1 MAVTRSGGLL
11 RKRGHDMAVAG
22 KIVIVTGAAR
32 GQGAEESLALARAGA
47 TVIAA
52 DVLPE
57 PTALAAAASAGPGTV
72 HYRQLDVSRQEE
84 WAALGQWIGERF
96 GRVDGL
102 VNNAGIAVR
111 DRLPEVTL
119 ADWER
124 VLSVNLSG
132 ALLGMQAVLPLMGR
146 GGSIVNVGS
155 VAALSAH
162 YPVAYTVSKWGLR
175 GLSRVAS
182 MELGPRGI
190 RVNSI
195 HPGFIDTPMT
205 AATPPAFRESNLLQ
219 IPLGRTGTPAD
230 VAPLVVFLISDES
243 SFISGAEIPVDGGQT
258 AHVGALP
265 ISEALRTFVA

>member
-52 DVLPE
+52 DILPE

-205 AATPPAFRESNLLQ
+205 AAAPSAFRESNLLQ

>member
-1 MAVTRSGGLL
+1 MAVIRSGGLL
-11 RKRGHDMAVAG
+11 RKRGHDMAVAD

-32 GQGAEESLALARAGA
+32 GQGVEESLALARVGA

-52 DVLPE
+52 DILPE

-155 VAALSAH
+155 AAALSAH

>member
-1 MAVTRSGGLL
+1 MAVIRSGGLL
-11 RKRGHDMAVAG
+11 RKRGHDMAVAD

-32 GQGAEESLALARAGA
+32 GQGVEESLALARAGA

-52 DVLPE
+52 DILPE

-102 VNNAGIAVR
+102 VNNAGIAVP

>member
-52 DVLPE
+52 DILPE

-243 SFISGAEIPVDGGQT
+243 SFISGAEIPVDGGQA

>member
-32 GQGAEESLALARAGA
+32 GQGVEESLALARAGA

-52 DVLPE
+52 DILPE

-102 VNNAGIAVR
+102 VNNAGIAVP

-119 ADWER
+119 VHWER

>member
-1 MAVTRSGGLL
+1 MAVIRSGGLL
-11 RKRGHDMAVAG
+11 RKRGHDMAVAD

-32 GQGAEESLALARAGA
+32 GQGVEESLALARAGA

-52 DVLPE
+52 DILPE